1 MKHTPPPRNVSRR
14 TFLKTGAVA
23 AAVMACAGAL
33 SACWVPVG
41 GNSDIVV
48 TEKIKTIEGVKYT
61 VSADVK
67 AGINFNL
74 KAEPEEGVTAPTFD
88 ENKFSVSFYSAKKN
102 GYYIQDVKADYFDSD
117 PANDSC
123 WVWISTGTVS
133 SAAGIG
139 YYADDF
145 TTNDRVEVKYQL
157 APGKNIIWKIGL
169 ESTATTS
176 AR

>member
-1 MKHTPPPRNVSRR
+1 MMKHTPRKLSRR
-14 TFLKTGAVA
+14 AFLKTGAFA

-33 SACWVPVG
+33 SACRVPAN
-41 GNSDIVV
+41 GNGDIVV

-61 VSADVK
+61 ISADVK
-67 AGINFNL
+67 AGINFSL
-74 KAEPEEGVTAPTFD
+74 TAEPGAGVTAPTFD

-102 GYYIQDVKADYFDSD
+102 GYYIQDVKVDGFGSD

-123 WVWISTGTVS
+123 WGWISTGTVS

-157 APGKNIIWKIGL
+157 APGKSILWKIPL
-169 ESTATTS
+169 ESTATTYV
-176 AR
+176 R

>member
-1 MKHTPPPRNVSRR
+1 MKHTPLKISRR

-33 SACWVPVG
+33 SACWVPAG
-41 GNSDIVV
+41 GNGDIVV

-67 AGINFNL
+67 TGINFNL
-74 KAEPEEGVTAPTFD
+74 KAEPAEGVAAPTFD

-102 GYYIQDVKADYFDSD
+102 GYYIQDVKADYFDLD

-145 TTNDRVEVKYQL
+145 TTNDRIEVKYQL
-157 APGKNIIWKIGL
+157 APGKNIVWKIRL
-169 ESTATTS
+169 ESTATTNV
-176 AR
+176 R

>member
-1 MKHTPPPRNVSRR
+1 MMKHTPLKISRR

-33 SACWVPVG
+33 SACWVPAG
-41 GNSDIVV
+41 GNGD
-48 TEKIKTIEGVKYT
+48 GVKYT
-61 VSADVK
+61 VSADVNG
-67 AGINFNL
+67 GINFKL
-74 KAEPEEGVTAPTFD
+74 KAEPEKGVTAPTFD

-102 GYYIQDVKADYFDSD
+102 GYYIQDVKADVTPD

-139 YYADDF
+139 YSADDF

-157 APGKNIIWKIGL
+157 APGKNIVWKIRL
-169 ESTATTS
+169 ESTAVTE
-176 AR
+176 APGAG

>member
-1 MKHTPPPRNVSRR
+1 MKHTPPRNVSRR

-33 SACWVPVG
+33 SACWVPVD

-102 GYYIQDVKADYFDSD
+102 GYYIQDAKADSFTF
-117 PANDSC
+117 NKENGSC
-123 WVWISTGTVS
+123 WGRVS
-133 SAAGIG
+133 SSTVENAAGIG
-139 YYADDF
+139 FVDSDF

-157 APGKNIIWKIGL
+157 APGKNIIWKIRL
-169 ESTATTS
+169 ESTATTTV
-176 AR
+176 R